1 MRSARTHATAP
12 APDHLSTAG
21 PHSTTGAVG
30 PPDPAGTGRPVV
42 GIAPA
47 EPPDAAE
54 PRPPG
59 AIGTPFLRWESLPD
73 DALDAS
79 IRPLVRAL
87 NETGWV
93 RTVFSCGG
101 HPEEHDSVAR
111 GRRQAHVDVATSD
124 LRRWLHF
131 TSRSESAALAA
142 AARVAAGGARLRVAE
157 DTLGSLP
164 SWLVSALPPPIPPGA
179 RWHYRRLV
187 FEPIPYDLDP
197 TACRLLLDA
206 ALAAALEALAPDLQD
221 ASARV

>member
-1 MRSARTHATAP
+1 VAAAAEAVP
-12 APDHLSTAG
+12 A
-21 PHSTTGAVG
+21 GAVG
-30 PPDPAGTGRPVV
+30 
-42 GIAPA
+42 
-47 EPPDAAE
+47 
-54 PRPPG
+54 
-59 AIGTPFLRWESLPD
+59 TPFRRWETLPD
-73 DALDAS
+73 DALDAP

-87 NETGWV
+87 NATGWV

-124 LRRWLHF
+124 YRRWLQF

-157 DTLGSLP
+157 DTLGPIP
-164 SWLVSALPPPIPPGA
+164 SWLAPILPSPTPPGA

-197 TACRLLLDA
+197 TTCRLLLDA
-206 ALAAALEALAPDLQD
+206 ALKAAVEALAPDAEAAVVPRL
-221 ASARV
+221 